1 MVCPRSC
8 ILLCFSLFVLALN
21 SGLEYIEILSAG
33 PRTLIDELKNCPKDD
48 SLNIDMPR
56 LKVEIKDLQQKME
69 KDLPFKNIKVIYRGF
84 KTITAGHKPF
94 SDGLQYNCGWS
105 PTHLDQF
112 NNTVI
117 STIHKLLHISTAS
130 FEPISYLWCCGNI
143 YQQLHFKCCLH
154 IQIANLC
161 DSVKKRFNNHIVF
174 LGYRKNI
181 WSCSKKSS
189 EKCHC

>member
-94 SDGLQYNCGWS
+94 SDGLQYNCG
-105 PTHLDQF
+105 
-112 NNTVI
+112 
-117 STIHKLLHISTAS
+117 
-130 FEPISYLWCCGNI
+130 
-143 YQQLHFKCCLH
+143 
-154 IQIANLC
+154 
-161 DSVKKRFNNHIVF
+161 
-174 LGYRKNI
+174 
-181 WSCSKKSS
+181 
-189 EKCHC
+189 